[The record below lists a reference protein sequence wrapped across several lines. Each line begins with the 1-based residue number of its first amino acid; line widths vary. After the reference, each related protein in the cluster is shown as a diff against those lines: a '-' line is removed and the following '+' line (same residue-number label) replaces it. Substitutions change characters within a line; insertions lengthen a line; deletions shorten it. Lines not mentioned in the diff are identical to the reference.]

1 MLAIPSNA
9 LIELNGKNYVVTMKS
24 KCDLKIVEV
33 EVNKIVGNN
42 TYLKSGLNPGEKLIV
57 KNQLLIFQQL
67 LNL

>member
-1 MLAIPSNA
+1 
-9 LIELNGKNYVVTMKS
+9 
-24 KCDLKIVEV
+24 
-33 EVNKIVGNN
+33 VGNY